1 LQFSIANLQL
11 LRMTESELIDRT
23 KKFALRV
30 MNVVRA
36 LPKNVEGRVIADQQL
51 MRSGTSVRANY
62 RAACKARSH
71 AEFISKLGTVK
82 EEADETASWL
92 ELLIDGGAIS
102 QKRLQPLLLE
112 ARELVAIFAASRKTA
127 ARNARSQI
135 ANRKLQI
142 SDAARSKRQRPK
154 R

>member
-1 LQFSIANLQL
+1 
-11 LRMTESELIDRT
+11 MTESELIDRT
-23 KKFALRV
+23 KRFALRV

-36 LPKNVEGRVIADQQL
+36 LPKKVEGRVIADQL
-51 MRSGTSVRANY
+51 MRSDTSVRANY

-71 AEFISKLGTVK
+71 AEFISKLGTVEE

-92 ELLIDGGAIS
+92 ELLIDGGVIS

-112 ARELVAIFAASRKTA
+112 ARELVEIFAASRKTA
-127 ARNARSQI
+127 GRNARSQI

-142 SDAARSKRQRPK
+142 PDSARSKRRRSK

>member
-1 LQFSIANLQL
+1 
-11 LRMTESELIDRT
+11 MTESELIDRT
-23 KKFALRV
+23 KRFALRV

-36 LPKNVEGRVIADQQL
+36 LPKNVEGRVIADQL
-51 MRSGTSVRANY
+51 MRSGTSLRANY

-71 AEFISKLGTVK
+71 AEFISKLGTVE
-82 EEADETASWL
+82 EEAGEAASWL
-92 ELLIDGGAIS
+92 ELLIDRGVIS

-127 ARNARSQI
+127 GRNARSQI
-135 ANRKLQI
+135 ANRKLQT
-142 SDAARSKRQRPK
+142 SDSARSKRRRPK

>member
-1 LQFSIANLQL
+1 
-11 LRMTESELIDRT
+11 MTESELIDRT
-23 KKFALRV
+23 KRFALRV

-36 LPKNVEGRVIADQQL
+36 LPKNVEGRVIADQL

-62 RAACKARSH
+62 RAACKVRSH
-71 AEFISKLGTVK
+71 AEFISKLGTVE

-92 ELLIDGGAIS
+92 ELLIDAGVIS

-112 ARELVAIFAASRKTA
+112 AQELVAIFAASRKTA

-142 SDAARSKRQRPK
+142 SDSARSKRRRPK

>member
-1 LQFSIANLQL
+1 
-11 LRMTESELIDRT
+11 
-23 KKFALRV
+23 

-36 LPKNVEGRVIADQQL
+36 LPKNVEARVIADQL

-71 AEFISKLGTVK
+71 AEFISKLGTVE

-92 ELLIDGGAIS
+92 EPLIDGGVIL

-112 ARELVAIFAASRKTA
+112 APELVAIFEASRKTA
-127 ARNARSQI
+127 GRNARSQI

-142 SDAARSKRQRPK
+142 PDSARSKRRRPK